1 MTKIEVDLPDRIDS
15 EIARLAEQGEFLN
28 RNEAIEDFLTRGLQA
43 YDVENDQGEGEADGD
58 LFTDTIDEQQD
69 PAALDEEHGDEPT
82 F

>member
-43 YDVENDQGEGEADGD
+43 YDVESEQAEGEADGD

-69 PAALDEEHGDEPT
+69 PAALDDDHGDEPT

>member
-28 RNEAIEDFLTRGLQA
+28 RNEAIEEFLTRGLQA
-43 YDVENDQGEGEADGD
+43 YDVEEDAREGEADGD
-58 LFTDTIDEQQD
+58 LFTDAIDEQQD
-69 PAALDEEHGDEPT
+69 PAALEDHGDEPT

>member
-15 EIARLAEQGEFLN
+15 EISRLAEQGEFLN

-43 YDVENDQGEGEADGD
+43 YDVEENANEGEADGD
-58 LFTDTIDEQQD
+58 LFTDAIDEQQD
-69 PAALDEEHGDEPT
+69 PAALDEDSTDEPT